1 MWRGREDRIEQN
13 DSSESCTP
21 AVCIMY
27 NACTRVCNKQQGGVV
42 RSPTGSPWS
51 SAPRQANTVVSN
63 IDFLCAYFWD
73 PAIPVASA
81 FCFPVSI
88 IISRWTHR
96 SIYPFKEIRSR
107 GPWVRFEAFKCLK
120 LGFTQPFHEYK
131 FFFES
136 LAWGAGRALKWKWKT
151 AISVFL
157 RLSAWP
163 CLFYIKLPGRAL

>member
-63 IDFLCAYFWD
+63 IDF
-73 PAIPVASA
+73 
-81 FCFPVSI
+81 
-88 IISRWTHR
+88 
-96 SIYPFKEIRSR
+96 
-107 GPWVRFEAFKCLK
+107 
-120 LGFTQPFHEYK
+120 
-131 FFFES
+131 FFVPIFGI
-136 LAWGAGRALKWKWKT
+136 LQFLLHQH
-151 AISVFL
+151 SVFL
-157 RLSAWP
+157 SVSLYLDEHTGAFIH
-163 CLFYIKLPGRAL
+163 LKKLEVEDHE